1 MVETVKSTA
10 VVDVPVTV
18 TAPPVVIT
26 RTRSTTQVEETVEA
40 TAPIEQP
47 PQTIETTVD
56 AAPAFT
62 GAAPNNKAGFVALA
76 GAMAGFVVMI

>member
-1 MVETVKSTA
+1 MLFRS
-10 VVDVPVTV
+10 VTV

-26 RTRSTTQVEETVEA
+26 RTRSTTEVEETVEA

-56 AAPAFT
+56 AAPVTTAPPAFT
-62 GAAPNNKAGFVALA
+62 GAASNNKPGFIALA
-76 GAMAGFVVMI
+76 GAMAGFVAMI